1 MPQSEENHL
10 SIHQAIYQLFE
21 LIQLIL
27 IVRILL
33 SWFPNIN
40 WHKQPFKLLYNITEP
55 ILAIFR
61 SIIPPIGGL
70 DLSPIVA
77 FLFLGMIRTILLT
90 IV

>member
-1 MPQSEENHL
+1 LEENYL

-33 SWFPNIN
+33 SWFPNID
-40 WHKQPFKLLYNITEP
+40 WYKQPFKLLYNLTEP
-55 ILAIFR
+55 VLAIFR

>member
-1 MPQSEENHL
+1 M

-21 LIQLIL
+21 LIQLVL

-33 SWFPNIN
+33 SWFPNID
-40 WHKQPFKLLYNITEP
+40 WHKQPFKLLYSVTEP
-55 ILAIFR
+55 ILAMFR

-77 FLFLGMIRTILLT
+77 FLFLGMLRTIFLN
-90 IV
+90 II